1 MRNKGVVIVLT
12 IIITAL
18 CLYYLSFTLVA
29 LKINQ
34 DAVKQA
40 TEANG
45 NVDLLKKQRY
55 LDSLWNKPVYDL
67 LGAEF
72 TYKEVK
78 DNELA
83 LGLDLQGGM
92 HVVLEVSPAD
102 IVKGLAGNSA
112 DPTFM
117 EALKNARERQKKDQ
131 ASYAELFRQEYKK
144 LNPSQQLAALFAS
157 SANKDRIRQNASDND
172 VVKFLDKEIEEAI
185 DRSYTILKTRIDQFG
200 TAAPSVQRLQGTG
213 GIQIEVPGAD
223 NPQRIKKLLQGVAR
237 LEFWDVIEPSDP
249 MMGPVFNAINTTL
262 VKEAQAERQ
271 AAKNSATEAPST
283 PTQDITALSA
293 DTTKSGNALE
303 DALAQT
309 DSSKAANILDSLRSV
324 GVSPLMSLSN
334 PAAPFLYNLRDT
346 ATINK
351 ALKKESVKSILRSKN
366 IGWFWDVKPQQEVT
380 PGVDD
385 LFLNFVNLGRTGK
398 PLLSG
403 EVITDAR
410 ADFDQ
415 YARNA
420 VSMNMSAAGA
430 RTWAKMTAAA
440 AAKSPRGRIAI
451 VLDNYVYTAPYVQG
465 EIPNGNSQITGSFDT
480 EEAKDLANV
489 LKAGSLPAPT
499 RIVEEAIVGPTLGQ
513 VAADQG
519 LISMA
524 AGLALVVL
532 FMVAY
537 YSKGGWVANIAL
549 LFNVF
554 FILGILAQVDAALT
568 LPGIAGIVLTLGMAV
583 DANVLIYERIKE
595 ELRHGRKLMDAINK
609 GFERAFATIFDS
621 NLTTLITTVFLI
633 ILGQGPLRGF
643 GVTLAIGIITSF
655 FTSVYISRVI
665 IHWMTKKGDA
675 SNISFDSAIAR
686 SVNRRRNYDFIGVRK
701 INYIITTTFILL
713 GSAVI
718 LFNGLNLGVDFKGGR
733 SYVVTFGE
741 PVDATAM
748 KASLTEAFEGA
759 GTEVKNY
766 DGNTSLKVTTSWLID
781 DDSEETTEKVKTA
794 LISGLKTATGKE
806 YQENPT
812 NVAKDHFTIGSSTK
826 VGATVADDIKNSAW
840 KASLFSMIGIFLYIL
855 LRFRGVSYSIGAIVA
870 TIHDTFFVF
879 AAFGIAELFGFS
891 FEIDQVFVAAILTVI
906 GYSLNDTVIIFD
918 RIREYLS
925 FGSNHNRAQVFND
938 AINSTLSRTLITSG
952 TTLAMVLVLL
962 IFGGESM
969 RGFSF
974 ALLVGVGVG
983 TYSSIFIAAPVVLDF
998 DRQAEKLK
1006 SKDKVVA
1013 KPA

>member
-18 CLYYLSFTLVA
+18 CLYYLSFTLVTF
-29 LKINQ
+29 KVNQ
-34 DAVKQA
+34 DAVDYA
-40 TEANG
+40 TSKDG
-45 NVDLLKKQRY
+45 TVDLQRKHHY

-102 IVKGLAGNSA
+102 IIKGLSGNSQDA
-112 DPTFM
+112 TFM
-117 EALKNARERQKKDQ
+117 EALQKARERQKASQ
-131 ASYAELFRQEYKK
+131 ASFAELFRQEF
-144 LNPSQQLAALFAS
+144 NNLAPGQSLASLFAS
-157 SANKDRIRQNASDND
+157 SANKDRVRQSDD
-172 VVKFLDKEIEEAI
+172 DDTVVAFLDKEIEDAI
-185 DRSYTILKTRIDQFG
+185 NRSYTILKTRIDQFG
-200 TAAPSVQRLQGTG
+200 TSQPSVQRLQGSG

-237 LEFWDVIEPSDP
+237 LEFWEVIEPSDP
-249 MMGPVFNAINTTL
+249 MMGPVLSAINTT
-262 VKEAQAERQ
+262 VVREQQSEKK
-271 AAKNSATEAPST
+271 AASSTTEPKPQTDLS
-283 PTQDITALSA
+283 ALSA
-293 DTTKSGNALE
+293 DTTTSELE
-303 DALAQT
+303 QQLAAT
-309 DSSKAANILDSLRSV
+309 DSSKAANLLDSLRSA
-324 GVSPLMSLSN
+324 GVSPLISLSSQE
-334 PAAPFLYNLRDT
+334 APFLYNMRDT
-346 ATINK
+346 STIND
-351 ALKKESVKSILRSKN
+351 LLNKESVKNILRSKN
-366 IGWFWDVKPQQEVT
+366 IGWFWDVKPQPEVT
-380 PGVDD
+380 PGTDD

-420 VSMNMSAAGA
+420 VSMNMSSTGA
-430 RTWAKMTAAA
+430 RIWAKMTAAA
-440 AAKSPRGRIAI
+440 AAKNPRGRIAI
-451 VLDNYVYTAPYVQG
+451 VLDNYVYTAPSVQG
-465 EIPNGNSQITGSFDT
+465 EIPNGNSQITGSFET

-513 VAADQG
+513 VAANQG

-524 AGLALVVL
+524 AGLGLVVI

-549 LFNVF
+549 LFNIF
-554 FILGILAQVDAALT
+554 FILGILAQLDAALT
-568 LPGIAGIVLTLGMAV
+568 LPGIAGIVLTMGMAV

-595 ELRHGRKLMDAINK
+595 ELAAGRKLIDAINTGYK
-609 GFERAFATIFDS
+609 RAFSSIFDS
-621 NLTTLITTVFLI
+621 NLTTLITTIFLFV
-633 ILGQGPLRGF
+633 LGQGPLKGF
-643 GVTLAIGIITSF
+643 GITLMVGIATSF
-655 FTSVYISRVI
+655 FTAVYISRVI
-665 IHWMTKKGDA
+665 VEWMVRKGDQ
-675 SNISFDSAIAR
+675 SKLSFDSPLAR
-686 SVNRRRNYDFIGVRK
+686 LWRGRKNYDFIGMRK
-701 INYIITTTFILL
+701 INYIFSLGVIVLGFSLIL
-713 GSAVI
+713 I
-718 LFNGLNLGVDFKGGR
+718 NGLNLGVDFKGGR
-733 SYVVTFGE
+733 SFIVTFSE
-741 PVDATAM
+741 PVDATSM
-748 KASLTEAFEGA
+748 KVALTDAFEGA

-781 DDSEETTEKVKTA
+781 DDSEETADKVKSA
-794 LISGLKTATGKE
+794 LVTGLEGATGKQ
-806 YQENPT
+806 YQENPANLDDT
-812 NVAKDHFTIGSSTK
+812 HFTIGSSSK
-826 VGATVADDIKNSAW
+826 VGATVADDIKGSAW
-840 KASLFSMIGIFLYIL
+840 QASLFSLLGIFFYVLV
-855 LRFRGVSYSIGAIVA
+855 RFKGLSYSVGAVVA
-870 TIHDTFFVF
+870 TVHDTMFVF
-879 AAFGIAELFGFS
+879 AAFGIAGALGFG

-906 GYSLNDTVIIFD
+906 GYSINDTVIIFD

-925 FGSNHNRAQVFND
+925 FGANNNRQQLFND

-952 TTLAMVLVLL
+952 TTLIVVVVLL
-962 IFGGESM
+962 LFGGEVM

-974 ALLVGVGVG
+974 ALLIGIGVG

-998 DRQAEKLK
+998 DRQIAKRKGSNSTTDAKL
-1006 SKDKVVA
+1006 VT